1 MSNYDD
7 DITIRDETVEY
18 ILNVMNIQDP
28 YTIHEDE
35 TDEISDEHFI
45 KVLDKIEYVDSDNE
59 CCICLESNEND
70 DCFGKLP
77 CNHIFHVTCIFRW
90 VNKNH
95 VTCPVCRMHIFIH

>member
-35 TDEISDEHFI
+35 TATI
-45 KVLDKIEYVDSDNE
+45 KSINSLYYFFDLI
-59 CCICLESNEND
+59 
-70 DCFGKLP
+70 
-77 CNHIFHVTCIFRW
+77 
-90 VNKNH
+90 
-95 VTCPVCRMHIFIH
+95 